1 MLHRIHNIIKTLKVN
16 MEKNF
21 LLILF
26 YSASGSVKNL
36 AHAIADGAEESNIKV
51 KIRTV
56 PRVSSKNEK
65 VDPSIPDT
73 GEIYCTKDDLINCGG
88 MAIGSPTRFGS
99 MASPMK
105 YFLDST
111 GDLWATN
118 ALENKPGIAFTSTS
132 SMHGGQESTL
142 FNLITFMLHQGML
155 IAGTPY
161 SIDELNKTKSGGT
174 PYGPTHVENFN
185 SSNELTK
192 DEYEIAR
199 KTGMRLANLIINL
212 NG

>member
-1 MLHRIHNIIKTLKVN
+1 

-65 VDPSIPDT
+65 IDPSIPDT

-161 SIDELNKTKSGGT
+161 SVDELNKTKSGGT

-199 KTGMRLANLIINL
+199 KTGLRLANLIINL

>member
-1 MLHRIHNIIKTLKVN
+1 

-199 KTGMRLANLIINL
+199 KTGMRLANLIVNL

>member
-56 PRVSSKNEK
+56 PKVSSKNEK

-161 SIDELNKTKSGGT
+161 SVDELNKTKSGGT

-199 KTGMRLANLIINL
+199 KTGLRLANLIINL

>member
-142 FNLITFMLHQGML
+142 FNLITFMMHQGML

-161 SIDELNKTKSGGT
+161 SVDELNSTKSGGT

-199 KTGMRLANLIINL
+199 KTGLRLANLIINL

>member
-1 MLHRIHNIIKTLKVN
+1 

-56 PRVSSKNEK
+56 PKVSSKNEK

-161 SIDELNKTKSGGT
+161 SVDELNKTKSGGT

-199 KTGMRLANLIINL
+199 KTGMRLANLIVNL